1 MDEALLALLE
11 KKEFAYITIREL
23 CAAAGVNH
31 STFYLHYQNITELLE
46 ESIAYMNR
54 QFYECFP
61 PKHED
66 TAKAHFLSPAYLEP
80 YLTYVKEH
88 RRLFRT
94 ALRQSAVLRSEEQ
107 FRFLFQEVF
116 SPYMARLGIPE
127 RERPLHDTVL
137 SARNFGNCRAVA
149 GAGLPG
155 AGGRYHRDDFAVYAH
170 RGSHIETPAGVFRA
184 RRCGHLRSFFWFF
197 CSLGSF

>member
-1 MDEALLALLE
+1 MQQTASATPSRQERRVRRTRAMILAGFIQLMQQ
-11 KKEFAYITIREL
+11 KPVKDISVREL
-23 CAAAGVNH
+23 ADLVDINR
-31 STFYLHYQNITELLE
+31 STFYLHYQNMTELLE

-66 TAKAHFLSPAYLEP
+66 AAKAHFLSPAYLEP

-94 ALRQSAVLRSEEQ
+94 ALRQSAVLHSEEQ

-127 RERPLHDTVL
+127 RERPYMIQFYLHGILAIVELWLEQD
-137 SARNFGNCRAVA
+137 CREPVDDIIEMI
-149 GAGLPG
+149 L
-155 AGGRYHRDDFAVYAH
+155 RYTHTGEA
-170 RGSHIETPAGVFRA
+170 T
-184 RRCGHLRSFFWFF
+184 
-197 CSLGSF
+197 

>member
-1 MDEALLALLE
+1 MDEALLE

-23 CAAAGVNH
+23 CAAAGVNR
-31 STFYLHYQNITELLE
+31 STFYLHYQNMTELLE

-66 TAKAHFLSPAYLEP
+66 TAKAHFLSPAYLES
-80 YLTYVKEH
+80 YLTYVKEYVSDRPAAV
-88 RRLFRT
+88 RRA
-94 ALRQSAVLRSEEQ
+94 ALRGAVPLSVSGG
-107 FRFLFQEVF
+107 VF
-116 SPYMARLGIPE
+116 AVYGAAWHPGAGAA
-127 RERPLHDTVL
+127 LHDTVL
-137 SARNFGNCRAVA
+137 SARNFSHCRAVA

-170 RGSHIETPAGVFRA
+170 RGSHIETPARSIPG

>member
-1 MDEALLALLE
+1 M
-11 KKEFAYITIREL
+11 
-23 CAAAGVNH
+23 
-31 STFYLHYQNITELLE
+31 TELLE

-66 TAKAHFLSPAYLEP
+66 AAKAHFLSPAYLEP

-94 ALRQSAVLRSEEQ
+94 ALRQSAVLHSEEQ

-116 SPYMARLGIPE
+116 
-127 RERPLHDTVL
+127 
-137 SARNFGNCRAVA
+137 
-149 GAGLPG
+149 
-155 AGGRYHRDDFAVYAH
+155 
-170 RGSHIETPAGVFRA
+170 
-184 RRCGHLRSFFWFF
+184 
-197 CSLGSF
+197 

>member
-23 CAAAGVNH
+23 CAAAGVNR
-31 STFYLHYQNITELLE
+31 STFYLHYQNMTELLE

-80 YLTYVKEH
+80 YLTYEEH

-94 ALRQSAVLRSEEQ
+94 ALRQSAVLRSAVLRSAVLRSEEQ

-127 RERPLHDTVL
+127 RERPYMIQFYLHGILAIVELWLEQD
-137 SARNFGNCRAVA
+137 CREPVDDIIEMI
-149 GAGLPG
+149 L
-155 AGGRYHRDDFAVYAH
+155 RYTHTGEA
-170 RGSHIETPAGVFRA
+170 T
-184 RRCGHLRSFFWFF
+184 
-197 CSLGSF
+197 

>member
-31 STFYLHYQNITELLE
+31 STFYLHYQNMTELLE

-127 RERPLHDTVL
+127 RERPYMIQFYLHGILAIVELWLEQD
-137 SARNFGNCRAVA
+137 CREPVDDIIEMI
-149 GAGLPG
+149 L
-155 AGGRYHRDDFAVYAH
+155 RYTHTGEA
-170 RGSHIETPAGVFRA
+170 P
-184 RRCGHLRSFFWFF
+184 
-197 CSLGSF
+197 